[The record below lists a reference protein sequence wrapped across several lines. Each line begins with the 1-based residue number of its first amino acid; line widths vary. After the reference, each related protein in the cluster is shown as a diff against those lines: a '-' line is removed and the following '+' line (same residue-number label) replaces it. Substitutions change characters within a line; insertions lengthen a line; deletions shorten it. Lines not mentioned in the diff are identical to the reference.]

1 MRANRVHDFQD
12 LMRWRIEEIL
22 LVASPYDAFILEED
36 GRLHERMLLD
46 SLDHAPGLTAVASG
60 AEALSLAGGDSRFN
74 LVVTTVHVGDMDAVE
89 LARRIRAA
97 GLTIPVV
104 LLAYDSRELTRFCE
118 ESDVS
123 GLEEI
128 FLWQGDVRLLP
139 AIVRCVEDRRNVEH
153 DARSAGVQVI
163 LLIEDSVRYT
173 SSFLPA
179 IYSEL
184 ANHSQRLVPE
194 GMNLSHKLLRIRA
207 RPKILLCRTYEE
219 AWRAFEAYEEEILG
233 VICDVEFSRGGAWSE
248 RAGLDFTSAI
258 RERLADVP
266 VVLQSSRAEN
276 APLAMQVGASFLVK
290 GSPVLLH
297 DLRRLMA
304 EYFGFGDFVF
314 RLPDGSEVD
323 RAADLKALER
333 KLRTVPLASIA
344 HHGNRNHFSKW
355 LKARTEFALADKLRP
370 SRVSDFK
377 THEDLRQSL
386 IESIAEYRRAQ
397 SHASVTDF
405 DRQAFDATGS
415 FYRIGGGSL
424 GGKAR
429 GLAFA
434 RTLLRNR
441 GLGERFPGIAVAVP
455 AAVVIGTDVFDQFLD
470 ENGLRDFALGE
481 VDDHTLIQKFLLA
494 SFPDETVQDLAA
506 FLERVD
512 YPLAVRSSSILEDSQ
527 YQPFTGVYETLMLA
541 NNERGLDARLNRLL
555 DAIRLVYASTF
566 SARAKRYLNATP
578 YRLEEERMAVIL
590 QRIVGA
596 ERGGRFYPDFAGIA
610 RSHNFYPVPPRTA
623 ADGVAAVALGFGRTV
638 VEGENCVRFCPRAPL
653 EPSPFVSAEDVLD
666 NSQRT
671 FWALS
676 MANAREESFDLS
688 VAERDG
694 TLHALGSVYSKE
706 NDSVSDGLSRAGIRL
721 VSFAPLLKHGIFPLG
736 PLLDELLEMGSAGM
750 GAPVEI
756 EFAANLSARPQEFG
770 FLQMRPL
777 ALSRERV
784 ELEIGEVN
792 PGLLICRSSR
802 VMGNGKIEGI
812 CDLVVVDFHRFERSE
827 SPLAAREIARLNGEL
842 TARALPYLLI
852 GVGRWGSRDP
862 WLGIPVTWDQ
872 ISGAR
877 VIVEA
882 GLKDFK
888 VSPSQGSHFFQNLT
902 SFNVGYFTVNPDAGT
917 NEDGFVDW
925 EWLSLLPAL
934 SEACH
939 VRHLRLPSP
948 VLVKMNGH
956 RNEGVVYKPESAG
969 APL

>member
-60 AEALSLAGGDSRFN
+60 AEALVAARDGRFD
-74 LVVTTVHVGDMDAVE
+74 LIITTVHVGDMDAVE
-89 LARRIRAA
+89 LARRISEAN
-97 GLTIPVV
+97 LTIPVV

-118 ESDVS
+118 ENDVS
-123 GLEEI
+123 GLEEM

-153 DARSAGVQVI
+153 DARAAGVQVI

-184 ANHSQRLVPE
+184 ASHSQRLVPE

-219 AWRAFEAYEEEILG
+219 AWRTFEAYEDEILG
-233 VICDVEFSRGGAWSE
+233 VICDVEFSRAGRWSE
-248 RAGLDFTSAI
+248 RAGLEFAEAI

-276 APLAMQVGASFLVK
+276 APLAHQVGASFLVK

-297 DLRRLMA
+297 DLRRLMG

-333 KLRTVPLASIA
+333 KLQSVPLASIA

-370 SRVSDFK
+370 RRVSDFT
-377 THEDLRQSL
+377 THEELRRSL
-386 IESIAEYRRAQ
+386 IETIAEYRGAQ
-397 SHASVTDF
+397 SRASVTDF

-434 RTLLRNR
+434 RTLLRKQ
-441 GLGERFPGIAVAVP
+441 GFAERHPEIDVAVP

-481 VDDHTLIQKFLLA
+481 VDDPLLIQRFLLA

-506 FLERVD
+506 FLERVS

-541 NNERGLDARLNRLL
+541 NNEPGLDARLNRLL

-566 SARAKRYLNATP
+566 SARAKRYLKATP

-596 ERGGRFYPDFAGIA
+596 DHGGRFYPDFAGVA
-610 RSHNFYPVPPRTA
+610 RSHNFYPVPPQTA

-638 VEGENCVRFCPRAPL
+638 VDGGNCVRFCPRAPL
-653 EPSPFVSAEDVLD
+653 QPSPYSSADDVLD
-666 NSQRT
+666 NSQRS
-671 FWALS
+671 FWALRL
-676 MANAREESFDLS
+676 ATAREESFDLS

-694 TLHALGSVYSKE
+694 TLHALGSSYSTE
-706 NDSVSDGLSRAGIRL
+706 NDAVSDGLSRAGIRL
-721 VSFAPLLKHGIFPLG
+721 VSFAPVLKHGLFPLG
-736 PLLDELLEMGSAGM
+736 PLLHELLDMGSAGM

-756 EFAANLSARPQEFG
+756 EFAVNLSARPREFG

-784 ELEIGEVN
+784 ELEIGEVD
-792 PGLLICRSSR
+792 PARLVCRSSR

-812 CDLVVVDFHRFERSE
+812 RDLVVVDFHRFERAE
-827 SPLAAREIARLNGEL
+827 SPLAALEIARLNGML
-842 TARALPYLLI
+842 AAQQRPYLLI

-877 VIVEA
+877 AIVEA

-902 SFNVGYFTVNPDAGT
+902 SFNVGYFTVNPDAGAS
-917 NEDGFVDW
+917 EGFVDW
-925 EWLSLLPAL
+925 EWLSMLPAL
-934 SEACH
+934 SEASH
-939 VRHLRLPSP
+939 VRHLRLAAP
-948 VLVKMNGH
+948 VLIKMNGH
-956 RNEGVVYKPESAG
+956 RNEGVVYKPEVTP
-969 APL
+969 APG